1 VFRRHWGEY
10 ARHHASCIS
19 KTVCPFVHGSQ
30 FYEKND
36 KMLPGK
42 KGISLSL
49 EQYQVLRDVIASG
62 GIDKAIKAL
71 KEEGDE

>member
-1 VFRRHWGEY
+1 
-10 ARHHASCIS
+10 
-19 KTVCPFVHGSQ
+19 VHGSQ